1 MDSPY
6 ALMTNDKL
14 DLCMSGHIRVHFIYI
29 VVTRVR
35 SQGYIN
41 MSFNVVMK
49 DMKKLGY
56 DVVPSDVSNP
66 TIPETSNVAN
76 VTATT
81 APGS

>member
-1 MDSPY
+1 
-6 ALMTNDKL
+6 MTNDKL
-14 DLCMSGHIRVHFIYI
+14 DLCMSGHIRVHFFYI

-41 MSFNVVMK
+41 MFFNVVMK